1 MSTKIFW
8 ALLIVDTCGLA
19 VLAYLASRGPSSPE
33 GPVGGWLIFIPP
45 ILLLILTALVLV
57 TRSEAVKMAG
67 IYILGVPWVM
77 IIVGPVYS
85 PVQSYL
91 TDRRIAGD
99 DSFPSGPLR
108 KLAHA
113 IQARDAALAKSLIP
127 LAGDLNRPHGDQTL
141 LLFAV
146 DNAVDTTQTDWPV
159 PAASLEI
166 VQALLQ
172 AGANADQKAPTMQR
186 WPLGSCLRYGPELT
200 LLLLKAGANPN
211 HLDDANRPLW
221 WNVLSDDTD
230 RGVRTLEV
238 LLDNGADVTI
248 RDREGGPIGWAAYH
262 ARASYASS
270 WRAVWLLIE
279 HGAAWKDE
287 QEFGQPVVAMLARD
301 LEERK
306 SSGRAMSDEMR
317 KVLAKYGLD

>member
-8 ALLIVDTCGLA
+8 ALLIIDTCGLA

-33 GPVGGWLIFIPP
+33 GPVGGWLVVIPP
-45 ILLLILTALVLV
+45 ILLLILTGAVLI

-67 IYILGVPWVM
+67 IYILGTPWVM
-77 IIVGPVYS
+77 SVVGPVYS
-85 PVQSYL
+85 SVQSYL
-91 TDRRIAGD
+91 SDRRIAGD
-99 DSFPSGPLR
+99 DSFTGGPQR

-113 IQARDAALAKSLIP
+113 IKARDAALAKTLIP
-127 LAGDLNRPHGDQTL
+127 LVGDLNRQYRDQTL

-146 DNAVDTTQTDWPV
+146 DNAPDLTKSDWLV

-172 AGANADQKAPTMQR
+172 AGANADQRAPSMKR
-186 WPLGSCLRYGPELT
+186 WPLGSALNGGPDLT

-211 HLDDANRPLW
+211 YLDDANRPLW
-221 WNVLSDDTD
+221 WGVLSDDTD
-230 RGVRTLEV
+230 RGLRTLEV

-262 ARASYASS
+262 ARASYSSS

-279 HGAAWKDE
+279 RGAAWKDE
-287 QEFGQPVVAMLARD
+287 QEFGQPVSSMLARD

-306 SSGRAMSDEMR
+306 SSGRAMSDEMH
-317 KVLAKYGLD
+317 KVLAKYSLE